1 MTREE
6 VLAGFSQRFGPSIL
20 EIVDRSPT
28 RIYIEIDPAAL
39 PEAARYLFRDV
50 GARFNIASG
59 LETPACFEILYHFTV
74 ERLNVLVSLRVKLD
88 KAEPRIDSLTPL
100 FKAADWIE
108 REMHELLGIDFRG
121 HPNLQRL
128 LLPEQWPEG
137 VHPLRR
143 DYREWDTGAVRDRG
157 V

>member
-6 VLAGFSQRFGPSIL
+6 LLAGISQRFGESVL
-20 EIVDRSPT
+20 QIVDRSPA
-28 RIYIEIDPAAL
+28 RVYIEIDPAVL
-39 PEAARYLFRDV
+39 PDLARHLVREV

-59 LETPACFEILYHFTV
+59 LETPACFEILYHFTI
-74 ERLNVLVSLRVKLD
+74 ERLRVLVSLRVKLD
-88 KAEPRIDSLTPL
+88 KSAPRIDSLAPL
-100 FKAADWIE
+100 FKGANWIE

-121 HPNLQRL
+121 HPNLERL

-143 DYREWDTGAVRDRG
+143 DYREWDASAVRDRG

>member
-6 VLAGFSQRFGPSIL
+6 ILAGISQRFGGSIL
-20 EIVDRSPT
+20 EIVGRSPT
-28 RIYIEIDPAAL
+28 RVYIEIVPAAL
-39 PEAARYLFRDV
+39 PEVARHLLRDL
-50 GARFNIASG
+50 GARFNTASS

-74 ERLNVLVSLRVKLD
+74 ERLSLLVSLRVKLD
-88 KAEPRIDSLTPL
+88 KAEPRIDSLAPL
-100 FKAADWIE
+100 FKGANWIE
-108 REMHELLGIDFRG
+108 REIHELLGIDFRG
-121 HPNLQRL
+121 HPNLERL

-143 DYREWDTGAVRDRG
+143 DYREWDTRAVRDRG